1 MKKFFFIV
9 IVVASLAAA
18 FSPAWADSP
27 KQCTKNGECGV
38 SSKDPTRQ
46 DIVIDPVC
54 GMDVVAKKSKYHSTY
69 KGKTYHFCSLKC
81 QKAFDKNPSLYIGKE
96 YKKKNGGIK

>member
-1 MKKFFFIV
+1 MKKFFVVLV
-9 IVVASLAAA
+9 IASFAAA

-38 SSKDPTRQ
+38 NSKDPTKQ

-54 GMDVVAKKSKYHSTY
+54 GMDVVAKKSKYHSVY

-81 QKAFDKNPSLYIGKE
+81 KKAFDKDPSLYIGKE
-96 YKKKNGGIK
+96 RKKKNGGTK

>member
-1 MKKFFFIV
+1 MKKFFIV
-9 IVVASLAAA
+9 IAIAFLAAA

-27 KQCTKNGECGV
+27 KQCTKKGECGIR
-38 SSKDPTRQ
+38 SKDPTKQ

-54 GMDVVAKKSKYHSTY
+54 GMDVVAKKSKYSSAY

-81 QKAFDKNPSLYIGKE
+81 KREFDKNPSRFIGKE
-96 YKKKNGGIK
+96 HKKK

>member
-1 MKKFFFIV
+1 MKKFFIAIV
-9 IVVASLAAA
+9 IASLAAT

-38 SSKDPTRQ
+38 RSKDPTKQ

-54 GMDVVAKKSKYHSTY
+54 GMDVIATKSKYRSTY

-81 QKAFDKNPSLYIGKE
+81 KKEFDKNPSGFIGKE
-96 YKKKNGGIK
+96 HKKK